1 MLLQLLRPWSS
12 RHLPQDVVA
21 LARPPVKVHAP
32 GPASDAAA
40 AAAAAGDGAE
50 APEPEGGSGSDE
62 EEEGGEAASA
72 SLAPGPLG
80 VSKKDPD
87 VRRRELLAGG
97 LGAALAAL
105 CAAEAGTLLA
115 SQHAAPVVA
124 EVCCGGEGGLLEE
137 VVGAPALDAVH
148 AAVAAAAACAAPAG
162 APAAGAAAASPLL
175 EDFFGSRA
183 LRRLAVGTAAPGRE
197 GAAAARAVDALWAGA
212 LRGRCAELAGTH
224 AAKILAAVALS
235 GDSAAAKGVA
245 AELKG
250 AVPGGDVAAWA
261 ERLSGARR
269 DEGGAKGGGAA
280 RKAKAK
286 AKAKATP
293 AAPKGKA
300 APKGGKAAASPPAAA
315 AAPTKKTAPAKA
327 AAAKASP
334 AAKRATRSAK

>member
-1 MLLQLLRPWSS
+1 VLLQLLRPWSS

-269 DEGGAKGGGAA
+269 DEGGAKGGAA
-280 RKAKAK
+280 AKKAKVKAKA
-286 AKAKATP
+286 
-293 AAPKGKA
+293 APVAPSCKA
-300 APKGGKAAASPPAAA
+300 APKAGKAAAAPPAAA
-315 AAPTKKTAPAKA
+315 AAPAKKAAPAKA
-327 AAAKASP
+327 AASKAAP